1 MSIKNLVRNINK
13 ERFELE
19 KEIEILV
26 GDLLESTTA
35 ANYLYSKQID
45 EIYFHLNCIKIDEND
60 FLDVLKEI
68 KSIIKKNKGEN

>member
-19 KEIEILV
+19 KEVGLLV
-26 GDLLESTTA
+26 DELLESTTA

-45 EIYFHLNCIKIDEND
+45 KIYFHTNSINIEEND
-60 FLDVLKEI
+60 FLDIVKEI
-68 KSIIKKNKGEN
+68 ESIIKKNKGGD

>member
-1 MSIKNLVRNINK
+1 MDIKGLVRNINK

-19 KEIEILV
+19 KEVDLLV
-26 GDLLESTTA
+26 DALLESTTA

-45 EIYFHLNCIKIDEND
+45 KIYFHINCIKIDEND

-68 KSIIKKNKGEN
+68 KGIINKNKGVS